1 MISTIIIF
9 LIILSVLVIAHEA
22 GHYLTAKYFGV
33 QVEEFGLGFPP
44 RAKTLFTTNDGVKW
58 TLNWLPFGGFVKLK
72 GENGGLS
79 GEPNSFG
86 HKAPWKRIV
95 VLSAGVAMNF
105 ILAFVLLSIGF
116 AVGWPQDLTDAKIA
130 EKNIKEKQIMI
141 VYVEP
146 GSPAENADLKRG
158 DAIQSVDSVS
168 YSDLPALQT
177 FIEEHNGE
185 DMEIEILRDKTTFTK
200 YISPQKIKFH
210 LNEDKNGETVEK
222 IGIGVGLGVFGV
234 VRYPITEAV
243 SIGARNTVVFTGKII
258 NAFYGL
264 IRDIIF
270 KRSVS
275 QNIGGPV
282 MIAAITN
289 RAAQLG
295 FIYLIQLVALL
306 SLNLAIINIL
316 PIPALDGGRI
326 LFVIIEKLKGGAV
339 SASIETWFHM
349 IGFWLLIALTALITA
364 RDVIRLD
371 VWEKIKQIIVS

>member
-1 MISTIIIF
+1 
-9 LIILSVLVIAHEA
+9 
-22 GHYLTAKYFGV
+22 
-33 QVEEFGLGFPP
+33 
-44 RAKTLFTTNDGVKW
+44 
-58 TLNWLPFGGFVKLK
+58 
-72 GENGGLS
+72 
-79 GEPNSFG
+79 
-86 HKAPWKRIV
+86 
-95 VLSAGVAMNF
+95 
-105 ILAFVLLSIGF
+105 
-116 AVGWPQDLTDAKIA
+116 
-130 EKNIKEKQIMI
+130 MI

-146 GSPAENADLKRG
+146 GSPAAQADLKRG
-158 DAIQSVDSVS
+158 ATIQSVNDIS
-168 YSDLPALQT
+168 YADLPALQT
-177 FIEEHNGE
+177 FIQEHNGE
-185 DMEIEILRDKTTFTK
+185 SMKLEILRDKAIFTK
-200 YISPQKIKFH
+200 HISPQKIQFH
-210 LNEDKNGETVEK
+210 LNEDENGETVDK
-222 IGIGVGLGVFGV
+222 IGVGVGLGVFGV
-234 VRYPITEAV
+234 VRYPIPKA
-243 SIGARNTVVFTGKII
+243 IAMGARNTVVFTGKII

-264 IRDIIF
+264 IRDILF

-282 MIAAITN
+282 MIAAVTN

-349 IGFWLLIALTALITA
+349 IGFWLLIALTALITV